1 MKKTIILALFLAVV
15 AGLSGAALSFVNS
28 ITAPIIEEQAIAK
41 EKENL
46 VKIYADAEFVQ
57 IDTDLSEYEGLAG
70 VYEAKGHGYVYKCS
84 VQGYGSTPIVFLV
97 ALDNDGT
104 YKGYEVI
111 DCSSETSGFGSKV
124 SEEPFISSV
133 KGKNIGD
140 SIDIISGATI
150 SSSAV
155 VEGISS
161 ATEHYSANYQ

>member
-1 MKKTIILALFLAVV
+1 MKKTILLAVFLAVV
-15 AGLSGAALSFVNS
+15 AGLSGAALSLVNS
-28 ITAPIIEEQAIAK
+28 ITAPIIEEAAIAK

-46 VKIYADAEFVQ
+46 VKIYPGGEFKQVE
-57 IDTDLSEYEGLAG
+57 TDLEGFPGIAG
-70 VYEAKGHGYVYKCS
+70 VYETTGKGYVYKCS

-104 YKGYEVI
+104 YKGYEVV

-124 SEEPFISSV
+124 AEEPFISSV

-155 VEGISS
+155 VDGISQ
-161 ATEHYSANYQ
+161 AADHYSANFK